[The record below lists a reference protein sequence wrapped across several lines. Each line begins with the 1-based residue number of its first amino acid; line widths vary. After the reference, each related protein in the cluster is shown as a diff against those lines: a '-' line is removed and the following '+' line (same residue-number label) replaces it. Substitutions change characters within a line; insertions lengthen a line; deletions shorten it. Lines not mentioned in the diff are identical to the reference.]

1 MSSLGI
7 YRSCERGDERAV
19 LCPFYSIFAYQIQ
32 PFCVGREMQCIT
44 QVLKSGVTGCSAE
57 CSGLY
62 ANVEYIPEDF
72 LKKKSTEMARFRR
85 LAQEYKIYKDS
96 FAMSRKFDPS
106 NGSLGETLS

>member
-7 YRSCERGDERAV
+7 YRSCERGDERTV
-19 LCPFYSIFAYQIQ
+19 LCPFDSIFAFQTE
-32 PFCVGREMQCIT
+32 PFCVGKEMQCIT
-44 QVLKSGVTGCSAE
+44 QVLKAGVTGCSAE

-72 LKKKSTEMARFRR
+72 LKKKSTEMARFRS
-85 LAQEYKIYKDS
+85 LAKEYKMYKDS
-96 FAMSRKFDPS
+96 FALSRKFDPF

>member
-7 YRSCERGDERAV
+7 YRSCERGNERTV
-19 LCPFYSIFAYQIQ
+19 LSPFYSIFAYQIA
-32 PFCVGREMQCIT
+32 PFCVGREMLCIT
-44 QVLKSGVTGCSAE
+44 KVLKSEVTGCSAE

-62 ANVEYIPEDF
+62 ANVEYLPENF
-72 LKKKSTEMARFRR
+72 LKKKSTEMARFRS
-85 LAQEYKIYKDS
+85 LAQEYKIYKNS

>member
-7 YRSCERGDERAV
+7 YRSCERGDETAV
-19 LCPFYSIFAYQIQ
+19 LCPFYSIFVYQIE
-32 PFCVGREMQCIT
+32 PFCVGQEIQCTT
-44 QVLKSGVTGCSAE
+44 QVLKAGVTGCSAE

-62 ANVEYIPEDF
+62 ANVEYLPEDF
-72 LKKKSTEMARFRR
+72 LKKKSTEMTRFRR